1 MPSPGVTVRAWLTKM
16 SEASSFSLN
25 ASRWL
30 ERHLPKIVVLPLFA
44 LSLFFVYG
52 FIAWTAYIS
61 LTPSGIMPN
70 YQFEGLAQYERLWA
84 TPRWYVAISNLFIF
98 TSLFITISMAIGI
111 LLAILLDQRVRAEG
125 LIRTIYLYPMALSFI
140 VTGTVWKWI
149 LNPGLGVENLMR
161 KAGFENFTF
170 DWLVNSDYAIYTLV
184 IAAVWQSSGYAMAL
198 FLAGLRSVDDEI
210 LKAAA
215 ADGASA
221 WTTYTSFVL
230 PILRPVFLSTVI
242 ILAHLAI
249 KSFDLVV
256 ALTGGGP
263 GYATDMPA
271 TFMYA
276 FAFQRSEL
284 GVAAA
289 SATIMLMTITAI
301 IVPYLY
307 SELRKTGS

>member
-1 MPSPGVTVRAWLTKM
+1 M
-16 SEASSFSLN
+16 SDAPSFSL
-25 ASRWL
+25 RTGHWF

-70 YQFEGLAQYERLWA
+70 YELQGFAQYERLWA
-84 TPRWYVAISNLFIF
+84 TPRWYVAITNLFVF
-98 TSLFITISMAIGI
+98 TSLFIVISMAIGI

-149 LNPGLGVENLMR
+149 LNPGLGIENLVR
-161 KAGFENFTF
+161 KAGFEDFTF

-215 ADGASA
+215 VDGASS
-221 WTTYTSFVL
+221 WKTYTSIVL

-307 SELRKTGS
+307 SELRKTGQ

>member
-1 MPSPGVTVRAWLTKM
+1 MVTRPQRPVPFSQKVESWLP
-16 SEASSFSLN
+16 
-25 ASRWL
+25 R
-30 ERHLPKIVVLPLFA
+30 IVVSPLFA

-52 FIAWTAYIS
+52 FIAWTLYIS
-61 LTPSGIMPN
+61 FTRSGVMPN
-70 YQFEGLAQYERLWA
+70 YTFDGLSQYERLWA
-84 TPRWYVAISNLFIF
+84 TPRWYVALGNMFVFSGLFIAI
-98 TSLFITISMAIGI
+98 SLAIGV
-111 LLAILLDQRVRAEG
+111 LLAILLDQRVRVEG
-125 LIRTIYLYPMALSFI
+125 VIRTIYLYPMALSFI

-149 LNPGLGVENLMR
+149 LNPGLGVQNLVR
-161 KAGFENFTF
+161 QLGFTDFTF
-170 DWLVNSDYAIYTLV
+170 NWIVESDYAIYTVV

-215 ADGASA
+215 IDGASA
-221 WTTYTSFVL
+221 FRTYFSVVL
-230 PILRPVFLSTVI
+230 PIMRPVFLSTVI

-249 KSFDLVV
+249 KSFDLVI

-289 SATIMLMTITAI
+289 SAVMMLTTVIAI
-301 IVPYLY
+301 VVPYLY
-307 SELRKTGS
+307 SELRGAKR

>member
-1 MPSPGVTVRAWLTKM
+1 MAHNPTSTLKLG
-16 SEASSFSLN
+16 
-25 ASRWL
+25 RWL
-30 ERHLPKIVVLPLFA
+30 ERRLPVIVVSPLFA

-52 FIAWTAYIS
+52 FIAWTAFIS
-61 LTPSGIMPN
+61 FSPSGVMPVYELEGFQQ
-70 YQFEGLAQYERLWA
+70 YQRLWA
-84 TPRWYVAISNLFIF
+84 TPRWYVAIKNLFIF
-98 TSLFITISMAIGI
+98 SSLFIAISLVIGI

-149 LNPGLGVENLMR
+149 LNPGLGIERLMR
-161 KAGFENFTF
+161 EAGFENFTF

-215 ADGASA
+215 VDGASP
-221 WTTYTSFVL
+221 WKTYTSIVL

-249 KSFDLVV
+249 KSFDLVI

-271 TFMYA
+271 TFMFA

-289 SATIMLMTITAI
+289 SATMMLMTIVAI

>member
-1 MPSPGVTVRAWLTKM
+1 MRATVPLIQRLSRAV
-16 SEASSFSLN
+16 
-25 ASRWL
+25 
-30 ERHLPKIVVLPLFA
+30 ERRLPLIVVSPLFA
-44 LSLFFVYG
+44 VSLFFVYG
-52 FIAWTAYIS
+52 FIAWTVYIS
-61 LTPSGIMPN
+61 FTKSSVMPN
-70 YQFEGLAQYERLWA
+70 YAFEGLLQYERLWA
-84 TPRWYVAISNLFIF
+84 TPRWYVALGNLFLF
-98 TSLFITISMAIGI
+98 SGLFIAISLAIGI
-111 LLAILLDQRVRAEG
+111 LLAILLDQRIRAEG
-125 LIRTIYLYPMALSFI
+125 VIRTIYLYPMALSFI

-149 LNPGLGVENLMR
+149 LNPGLGIERLVR
-161 KAGFENFTF
+161 QAGFEDFKF
-170 DWLVNSDYAIYTLV
+170 DWLVNSDYAIYTV
-184 IAAVWQSSGYAMAL
+184 VMAAVWQSSGYAMAL

-215 ADGASA
+215 IDGAGPVRVYSGI
-221 WTTYTSFVL
+221 VL
-230 PILRPVFLSTVI
+230 PMLRPVFLSTVI

-271 TFMYA
+271 TFMYS

-289 SATIMLMTITAI
+289 SAVMMLVTIIAI

-307 SELRKTGS
+307 SELRGTRQ

>member
-1 MPSPGVTVRAWLTKM
+1 MSQTLTNRIRA
-16 SEASSFSLN
+16 E
-25 ASRWL
+25 RWL
-30 ERHLPKIVVLPLFA
+30 ERHLPQIVVLPLFG

-52 FIAWTAYIS
+52 FIGWTAYIS
-61 LTPSGIMPN
+61 ITPSGVMPV
-70 YQFEGLAQYERLWA
+70 YEFGGFGQYERLWA
-84 TPRWYVAISNLFIF
+84 TPRWYVAIRNLFVF
-98 TSLFITISMAIGI
+98 SGLFILISMAIGVF
-111 LLAILLDQRVRAEG
+111 LAILLDQRVRAEG

-149 LNPGLGVENLMR
+149 LNPGLGIERFMR
-161 KAGFENFTF
+161 EAGFENFTF
-170 DWLVNSDYAIYTLV
+170 DWLVNPDYAIYTLV

-215 ADGASA
+215 VDGASA
-221 WTTYTSFVL
+221 WKTYTSIVL

-263 GYATDMPA
+263 GFATDMPA

-289 SATIMLMTITAI
+289 SATMMLMTIMAI
-301 IVPYLY
+301 IVPYLW
-307 SELRKTGS
+307 SELRKTAG

>member
-1 MPSPGVTVRAWLTKM
+1 MVTRTQRPVPFSQKVESWLP
-16 SEASSFSLN
+16 
-25 ASRWL
+25 R
-30 ERHLPKIVVLPLFA
+30 IVVSPLFA

-52 FIAWTAYIS
+52 FIAWTIYIS
-61 LTPSGIMPN
+61 FTRSGVMPN
-70 YQFEGLAQYERLWA
+70 YTFDGLSQYERLWA
-84 TPRWYVAISNLFIF
+84 TPRWYVALGNMFVFSGLFIAI
-98 TSLFITISMAIGI
+98 SLAIGI
-111 LLAILLDQRVRAEG
+111 LLAILLDQRVRVEG
-125 LIRTIYLYPMALSFI
+125 MIRTIYLYPMALSFI

-149 LNPGLGVENLMR
+149 LNPGLGVQNLVR
-161 KAGFENFTF
+161 QLGFEDFTF
-170 DWLVNSDYAIYTLV
+170 NWIVNSDYAIYTVV

-215 ADGASA
+215 IDGASA
-221 WTTYTSFVL
+221 FRTYFSVVL
-230 PILRPVFLSTVI
+230 PIMRPVFLSTVI

-249 KSFDLVV
+249 KSFDLVI

-289 SATIMLMTITAI
+289 SAVMMLTTVIAI
-301 IVPYLY
+301 VVPYLY
-307 SELRKTGS
+307 SELRGTKR

>member
-1 MPSPGVTVRAWLTKM
+1 MSDSAPFTLRAG
-16 SEASSFSLN
+16 
-25 ASRWL
+25 RWL
-30 ERHLPKIVVLPLFA
+30 ERRLPQIVVSPLFA

-52 FIAWTAYIS
+52 FILWTAYIS
-61 LTPSGIMPN
+61 MTPSGIMPV
-70 YQFEGLAQYERLWA
+70 YDFIGLDQYARLWA
-84 TPRWYVAISNLFIF
+84 TPRWYVAIKNLFLF
-98 TSLFITISMAIGI
+98 SALFIGI
-111 LLAILLDQRVRAEG
+111 AMVMGIFLAILLDQRVRAEG

-149 LNPGLGVENLMR
+149 LNPGLGIERFMR
-161 KAGFENFTF
+161 EAGWENFTF

-215 ADGASA
+215 VDGASP
-221 WTTYTSFVL
+221 WKTYTSIVL

-249 KSFDLVV
+249 KSFDLVI

-289 SATIMLMTITAI
+289 SATMMLMTIVAI

-307 SELRKTGS
+307 SELRKTGQ

>member
-1 MPSPGVTVRAWLTKM
+1 MNERIPLTLMISRA
-16 SEASSFSLN
+16 
-25 ASRWL
+25 L
-30 ERHLPKIVVLPLFA
+30 ERRLPMIVVSPLFA
-44 LSLFFVYG
+44 ASLFFVYG
-52 FIAWTAYIS
+52 FIAWSIYIS
-61 LTPSGIMPN
+61 FTKSGVMPN
-70 YQFEGLAQYERLWA
+70 YAFEGLQQYDRLWA
-84 TPRWYVAISNLFIF
+84 TPRWSVALRNLFVF
-98 TSLFITISMAIGI
+98 STLFIAISMAIGI
-111 LLAILLDQRVRAEG
+111 LLAILLDQRIRGEG
-125 LIRTIYLYPMALSFI
+125 MIRTIFLYPMALSFI

-149 LNPGLGVENLMR
+149 LNPGLGVERLVR
-161 KAGFENFTF
+161 QAGFEDFTF
-170 DWLVNSDYAIYTLV
+170 DWLVNSDYAIYTVV

-215 ADGASA
+215 IDGAGPVRVYSGI
-221 WTTYTSFVL
+221 VM
-230 PILRPVFLSTVI
+230 PMLRPVFLSTII

-249 KSFDLVV
+249 KSFDLVI

-263 GYATDMPA
+263 GFATDMPA

-289 SATIMLMTITAI
+289 SATMMLMTIVAI

-307 SELRKTGS
+307 SELRGTRE

>member
-1 MPSPGVTVRAWLTKM
+1 MSDSAPFTLRAG
-16 SEASSFSLN
+16 
-25 ASRWL
+25 RWL
-30 ERHLPKIVVLPLFA
+30 ERRLPQIVVSPLFA

-52 FIAWTAYIS
+52 FILWTAYIS
-61 LTPSGIMPN
+61 MTPSGIMPV
-70 YQFEGLAQYERLWA
+70 YDFIGLDQYARLWA
-84 TPRWYVAISNLFIF
+84 TPRWYVAIKNLF
-98 TSLFITISMAIGI
+98 LFSAPFIGI
-111 LLAILLDQRVRAEG
+111 AMVMGIFLAILLDQRVRAEG

-149 LNPGLGVENLMR
+149 LNPGLGIERFMR
-161 KAGFENFTF
+161 EAGWENFTF

-215 ADGASA
+215 VDGASP
-221 WTTYTSFVL
+221 WKTYTSIVL

-249 KSFDLVV
+249 KSFDLVI

-271 TFMYA
+271 TFMYS

-289 SATIMLMTITAI
+289 SATMMLMTIVAI

-307 SELRKTGS
+307 SELRKTGQ